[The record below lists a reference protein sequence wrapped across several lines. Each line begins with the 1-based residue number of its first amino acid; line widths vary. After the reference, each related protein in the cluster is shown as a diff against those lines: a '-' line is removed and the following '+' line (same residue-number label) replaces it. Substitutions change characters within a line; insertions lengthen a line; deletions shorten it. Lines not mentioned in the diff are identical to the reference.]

1 MQITASFLS
10 HISGEKRFQ
19 TIQDLVA
26 DGLITMYIDM
36 YAKDYVDTMMIS
48 PAVKA
53 GEKKNL
59 DKDETKEKEPLDQ
72 PDATGK
78 DQVFSTTKIGQIFVI
93 YYFPCLLCSLY
104 PPCLLRFNLADLA
117 ISLKYFP
124 IILDVHCICFW
135 GKSCQS

>member
-10 HISGEKRFQ
+10 RISGEKRFQ

-72 PDATGK
+72 VDATGK
-78 DQVFSTTKIGQIFVI
+78 DQVFSTNNISQTFVI
-93 YYFPCLLCSLY
+93 YYFPCLCSLH
-104 PPCLLRFNLADLA
+104 PPCLLRLNLADLS

-124 IILDVHCICFW
+124 ITLDVHCICFW
-135 GKSCQS
+135 AKSCQS

>member
-10 HISGEKRFQ
+10 RLSGEKRFQ

-59 DKDETKEKEPLDQ
+59 DKDEIKEKEPLDQ
-72 PDATGK
+72 ADAMGK
-78 DQVFSTTKIGQIFVI
+78 DQVFSTTKIILSSITFHGYV
-93 YYFPCLLCSLY
+93 YY
-104 PPCLLRFNLADLA
+104 
-117 ISLKYFP
+117 
-124 IILDVHCICFW
+124 ILHAY
-135 GKSCQS
+135 

>member
-10 HISGEKRFQ
+10 RISGEKRFQ

-72 PDATGK
+72 VDATGK
-78 DQVFSTTKIGQIFVI
+78 DQVFSTNNISQTFVI
-93 YYFPCLLCSLY
+93 YYFPCLCSLH
-104 PPCLLRFNLADLA
+104 PPCLLRLNLANLS
-117 ISLKYFP
+117 ISLKYFH